1 MPKDVSREGAD
12 ESCEQCR
19 KERVIASPP
28 LDHLSRR
35 WLFQQQ
41 AGQQFI
47 VVLPRQGL
55 QFGMTYHLYNP
66 PGCVTTKPGR
76 VMQPGGYLRDY

>member
-12 ESCEQCR
+12 ESCEQCS

-41 AGQQFI
+41 AGDVKAGHGEDQD
-47 VVLPRQGL
+47 RAANR
-55 QFGMTYHLYNP
+55 YR
-66 PGCVTTKPGR
+66 K
-76 VMQPGGYLRDY
+76 